1 MGLFGN
7 KKESKEAVMDTAET
21 EITDVETNV
30 VDTNTDSEER
40 DNAETSSEPI
50 KEEERNDG

>member
-1 MGLFGN
+1 MGLCGN
-7 KKESKEAVMDTAET
+7 KEESEEAVMDTAER

-30 VDTNTDSEER
+30 VDTNTDSAER

-50 KEEERNDG
+50 KEE

>member
-50 KEEERNDG
+50 KEE